1 MTLYCPCAAR
11 SLYLALLLL
20 CLYPALPAFSQRG
33 LGATEADAKMLPGG
47 AGSGGGMSGIY
58 SPNLFDGTA
67 NINIPIFQY
76 STEGAD
82 YGIGLSYNTLG
93 VKLDELASVAGMHW
107 TLRAE
112 GSISRTV
119 KDLPDE
125 LAMTIDTIYT
135 SNTQYYTRVKGRLAQ
150 DMETAQQ
157 AADPRVYRDHESDE
171 FVLSAGGLSLS
182 FRLGR
187 NGQVFTHPHRN
198 VKIQLLS
205 NGQPLPATGSGSV
218 PPAALSLEFVVT
230 DEQGNRYY
238 FTKGDYR
245 VWEMLTLSA
254 QAIVPGH
261 DWSGPDEIGRF
272 DQVDRWV
279 VSRIVLAGGTELQ
292 YQYRSSQRADALYMA
307 VEKNNASAPLT
318 FGEVPGSG
326 YKALISRIMY
336 PNGVSADFVYDDQHQ
351 RCDNGGLTNSTGAPT
366 PTLAEIKVG
375 ATTGS
380 SCLRYRLNQS
390 YIVTDTFNQVTEK
403 PLGSP
408 CNTITGLYPYR
419 THRLRL
425 NSITLLSCDGLSS
438 EPYYSFAYDPTPMAP
453 RFRAGQDYFG
463 YANGRRATG
472 WGLEPSGDLSIPY
485 HLNASNANGDFY
497 YGVDRTADFSYGRAG
512 ILTKVTN
519 AYGGYVEF
527 GYAPHNTLA
536 NTFNP
541 QPANLN
547 NFLGRDANDG
557 LCLASIKESDPY
569 HAGNYRL
576 TSFSYEEGQQFLS
589 GGYFFSPLS
598 YNQYLWGPDS
608 LQRWTN
614 TYLTAHHLVGNSN
627 HGYSKVTVTQTDNNG
642 AQLSRKVTRFTNI
655 VDVNDNGQPINR
667 YQVVG
672 GGKPF
677 YAFPYNDKQYLRDW
691 EIGLPLLVQEYDN
704 LNNLVQET
712 RNRYRFTLD
721 STSALAAGVGGA
733 KSSYVHGQLLSI
745 PVSTLPAVEQIAVTD
760 PYVPYTGKSLL
771 QSTIIRKYMSYG
783 GQVYDSMAY
792 TYDSRENLK
801 TIVTRN
807 SEGEEVQTIHYYNY
821 DAGVYDP
828 LPGLERQVTTQRWK
842 RIAGTTGPL
851 PDNGVL
857 LDAYFTGLAAD
868 GSSGSYSR
876 IRNKTLYN
884 LQTAGQLSYSSYL
897 GAGPLNSTP
906 LKINAVTQGATLPDF
921 RKTSEVLQADAKGN
935 PLETYLPDGEQYK
948 AMVWDT
954 ATGKKLAE
962 AVNCRYADMAYTSF
976 EAGPYT
982 TNFTYTAN
990 TSSGGVTGGKCMQ
1003 LWNGTNNTANRLE
1016 GTRALQAGREYL
1028 LSFWVSG
1035 AAPSV
1040 VAGGVA
1046 QTLPATPAAQIG
1058 SWKQY
1063 IIRFTPQAAGTIV
1076 SLTGTAAHTILDEVR
1091 LHPASAL
1098 MQSWS
1103 ADALLG
1109 TTSAADARG
1118 RITYYEYDAM
1128 GRPYLV
1134 RDQEGHILSKTQYT
1148 LHGAE

>member
-1 MTLYCPCAAR
+1 MKPYLKHYLLILHLAAIPT
-11 SLYLALLLL
+11 A
-20 CLYPALPAFSQRG
+20 AFSQRG

-157 AADPRVYRDHESDE
+157 ASDPNVYRDHESDE

-254 QAIVPGH
+254 QPLGTGMEVA
-261 DWSGPDEIGRF
+261 GPDEIGRF

-279 VSRIVLAGGTELQ
+279 VSRIELAGGSALR
-292 YQYRSSQRADALYMA
+292 YQYRSSERADATYMA
-307 VEKNNASAPLT
+307 VEKKTPSASISY
-318 FGEVPGSG
+318 GEVPGSG
-326 YKALISRIMY
+326 YKALISRIEY

-351 RCDNGGLTNSTGAPT
+351 RCDNGREANGTGAPT
-366 PTLAEIKVG
+366 PALTEIKVG
-375 ATTGS
+375 AATGG

-547 NFLGRDANDG
+547 NFLGREANDG

-589 GGYFFSPLS
+589 GGYFS
-598 YNQYLWGPDS
+598 GPVTYS
-608 LQRWTN
+608 HYQSGPTAVGNWTN

-712 RNRYRFTLD
+712 RYRYRFTLD
-721 STSALAAGVGGA
+721 STSALTAGVGGT
-733 KSSYVHGQLLSI
+733 KYSYVHGQLLSI
-745 PVSTLPAVEQIAVTD
+745 PNVSAHPIIEQIAVTD

-821 DAGVYDP
+821 DAGAYDP

-897 GAGPLNSTP
+897 GTGPLNSTP
-906 LKINAVTQGATLPDF
+906 LKINAVTQGAALPDF

-962 AVNCRYADMAYTSF
+962 AVGCRYADMAYTSF

-982 TNFTYTAN
+982 TNFTYDPRTVP
-990 TSSGGVTGGKCMQ
+990 GGVTGTVCFS
-1003 LWNGTNNTANRLE
+1003 LWNSQTLQPNPIT
-1016 GTRALQAGREYL
+1016 GTRDLQPGKEYL
-1028 LSFWVSG
+1028 LSFWLKGPNPGITLGG
-1035 AAPSV
+1035 AGLA
-1040 VAGGVA
+1040 
-1046 QTLPATPAAQIG
+1046 LPASPAVTKG
-1058 SWKQY
+1058 DWKQY
-1063 IIRFTPQAAGTIV
+1063 IIRFTPGAASRISIYGSANGTY
-1076 SLTGTAAHTILDEVR
+1076 LDEVR